1 MRRTRRTCKVWT
13 GRCERDYLHV
23 AGPVGPVEA
32 GPQPR
37 SRSNVMPRIYVSQAM
52 VDAWLGAGRTRLD
65 GDLLRLPAEAGAIS
79 LYLNPAVHVERIDG
93 KDADP
98 YGLVGTVRS
107 TQELAQMGGELY
119 DASVVLGEHAYSVRP
134 GYLAIPVGEGGVEAM
149 FDAGAWSR
157 LVGTL
162 QALAHGG

>member
-1 MRRTRRTCKVWT
+1 M
-13 GRCERDYLHV
+13 
-23 AGPVGPVEA
+23 A
-32 GPQPR
+32 
-37 SRSNVMPRIYVSQAM
+37 RIYVSQSM

-93 KDADP
+93 SDVDG

-107 TQELAQMGGELY
+107 TQELAQMGAELH
-119 DASVVLGEHAYSVRP
+119 DASVVLGEHAYTVHP
-134 GYLAIPVGEGGVEAM
+134 GYLAIPVGEAGVEAT
-149 FDAGAWSR
+149 FDGAAWSR
-157 LVGTL
+157 LIGTL